1 MTRTF
6 SKIFGLGGMRIGWA
20 YAPPAVIDV
29 LNRVRAPFNVSI
41 AAQAAAIAALAE
53 PGWVEKGRAHNAEYR
68 PKLAAGLQAA
78 GIKVWPSE
86 GNFVLADFAVPERA
100 KAADEFLRAR
110 GVIARPVGGYG
121 LPQCLR
127 ITVGTAEEVGIVID
141 TLSAFMRSLMPE
153 PLFKRLAL
161 IGIGLIGSSVARIAR
176 ERGDLA
182 GEIVVNARTA
192 KTLDRVRELGFAD
205 RVEAD
210 AARAVEGADC
220 VMLCAPVGAF
230 ADIAAAIAPHLA
242 AGAILTDV
250 GSTKQSVIRDVGPL
264 VPAGVHFVPAHPVA
278 GTEYSGPDSGFTTLF
293 EGRWALLTPPPGADE
308 AAVAKIEE
316 LWRRCGSMVQRMEP
330 GHHDRV
336 LAIVSHL
343 PHLIAFTICGTAD
356 DLADES
362 RQEVVRFAAS
372 GFRDFTRIA
381 ASDPVMWRDI
391 FLNNREA
398 LLEMLARFME
408 DAQAMSRAVRWGDA
422 AYIEDKVE
430 RGRKIRRSLIEV
442 KQA

>member
-1 MTRTF
+1 M
-6 SKIFGLGGMRIGWA
+6 A
-20 YAPPAVIDV
+20 
-29 LNRVRAPFNVSI
+29 
-41 AAQAAAIAALAE
+41 
-53 PGWVEKGRAHNAEYR
+53 
-68 PKLAAGLQAA
+68 
-78 GIKVWPSE
+78 
-86 GNFVLADFAVPERA
+86 
-100 KAADEFLRAR
+100 
-110 GVIARPVGGYG
+110 
-121 LPQCLR
+121 
-127 ITVGTAEEVGIVID
+127 
-141 TLSAFMRSLMPE
+141 E
-153 PLFKRLAL
+153 PLFRRLTL
-161 IGIGLIGSSVARIAR
+161 VGIGLIGSSVARIAR
-176 ERGDLA
+176 ERGDIA

-210 AARAVEGADC
+210 VARAVEGADC
-220 VMLCAPVGAF
+220 IMLCAPVGAF
-230 ADIAAAIAPHLA
+230 ADIATAIAPHLA
-242 AGAILTDV
+242 PGAILTDV

-264 VPAGVHFVPAHPVA
+264 VPAGVHFIPAHPVA

-293 EGRWALLTPPPGADE
+293 QGRWALVTPVPGTDE
-308 AAVAKIEE
+308 AAVAKVEE

-330 GHHDRV
+330 AHHDRV

-356 DLADES
+356 DLEGET
-362 RQEVVRFAAS
+362 RKEVLQFAAS

-422 AYIEDKVE
+422 AYIEELVE
-430 RGRKIRRSLIEV
+430 RGRKIRRSLIEL

>member
-1 MTRTF
+1 VAET
-6 SKIFGLGGMRIGWA
+6 
-20 YAPPAVIDV
+20 P
-29 LNRVRAPFNVSI
+29 VS
-41 AAQAAAIAALAE
+41 
-53 PGWVEKGRAHNAEYR
+53 P
-68 PKLAAGLQAA
+68 AAG
-78 GIKVWPSE
+78 
-86 GNFVLADFAVPERA
+86 
-100 KAADEFLRAR
+100 
-110 GVIARPVGGYG
+110 
-121 LPQCLR
+121 
-127 ITVGTAEEVGIVID
+127 
-141 TLSAFMRSLMPE
+141 E
-153 PLFKRLAL
+153 PLFRRLAL
-161 IGIGLIGSSVARIAR
+161 LGAGLIGSSVARIAR
-176 ERGDLA
+176 ERGDIA
-182 GEIVVNARTA
+182 AEVVINARTR
-192 KTLDRVRELGFAD
+192 KTLDRVMELGIAD
-205 RVEAD
+205 RVEEDPGA
-210 AARAVEGADC
+210 AVEGADC

-230 ADIAAAIAPHLA
+230 ADLAAAIAPHLM

-264 VPAGVHFVPAHPVA
+264 VPAGVHLVPAHPVA
-278 GTEYSGPDSGFTTLF
+278 GTEYSGPDAGFTSLF
-293 EGRWALLTPPPGADE
+293 QGRWTLLTPPPGTDE
-308 AAVAKIEE
+308 DAVERVAE
-316 LWRRCGSMVQRMEP
+316 LWRRCGSMVERMEA

-362 RQEVVRFAAS
+362 RQEVVNFAAS

-408 DAQAMSRAVRWGDA
+408 DAQAMARAVRWGDA

-430 RGRKIRRSLIEV
+430 RGRKIRRSLIEK

>member
-1 MTRTF
+1 M
-6 SKIFGLGGMRIGWA
+6 A
-20 YAPPAVIDV
+20 
-29 LNRVRAPFNVSI
+29 
-41 AAQAAAIAALAE
+41 
-53 PGWVEKGRAHNAEYR
+53 
-68 PKLAAGLQAA
+68 
-78 GIKVWPSE
+78 
-86 GNFVLADFAVPERA
+86 
-100 KAADEFLRAR
+100 
-110 GVIARPVGGYG
+110 
-121 LPQCLR
+121 
-127 ITVGTAEEVGIVID
+127 
-141 TLSAFMRSLMPE
+141 E
-153 PLFKRLAL
+153 PLFRRLAL
-161 IGIGLIGSSVARIAR
+161 IGVGLIGSSVARIAKQ
-176 ERGDLA
+176 RGDLA
-182 GEIVVNARTA
+182 GEVVVTARTR

-205 RVEAD
+205 RIETD
-210 AARAVEGADC
+210 LGCAVAGADC

-230 ADIAAAIAPHLA
+230 AELAAAIAPHLA
-242 AGAILTDV
+242 RGAVLTDV

-264 VPAGVHFVPAHPVA
+264 VPEGVHFVPAHPVA

-293 EGRWALLTPPPGADE
+293 DGRWALLTPPPGTDPD
-308 AAVAKIEE
+308 AVERVTE
-316 LWRRCGSMVQRMEP
+316 LWRRCGSMVQIMEP
-330 GHHDRV
+330 AHHDRV

-362 RQEVVRFAAS
+362 RQEVLRFAAS

-422 AYIEDKVE
+422 VYIEDMVE
-430 RGRKIRRSLIEV
+430 RGRKIRRSLIEL